1 MVGGSKQNWGENF
14 RICSARESVKQGLYL
29 CERIFRCQRRRN
41 QEKRQDAL
49 VGVCSFLFLEFWEL
63 SKKSLPPIRNTSEM
77 LSPSSTM
84 PFSFLT
90 FVGVWNILFF
100 SLPAAPSVRPYLT
113 KHKRNGEGK
122 NRNGVVS
129 SEKGKGT
136 RSQTGRNLG
145 RRRATLQVES
155 FPF

>member
-63 SKKSLPPIRNTSEM
+63 SKKSLPPIRNTSETR
-77 LSPSSTM
+77 SPSSTICW
-84 PFSFLT
+84 SREHL
-90 FVGVWNILFF
+90 VFF
-100 SLPAAPSVRPYLT
+100 SPRFPINETVSYKTQTERRGKKPEWSCFF
-113 KHKRNGEGK
+113 REREGNK
-122 NRNGVVS
+122 ISNWEEFG
-129 SEKGKGT
+129 
-136 RSQTGRNLG
+136 
-145 RRRATLQVES
+145 
-155 FPF
+155 